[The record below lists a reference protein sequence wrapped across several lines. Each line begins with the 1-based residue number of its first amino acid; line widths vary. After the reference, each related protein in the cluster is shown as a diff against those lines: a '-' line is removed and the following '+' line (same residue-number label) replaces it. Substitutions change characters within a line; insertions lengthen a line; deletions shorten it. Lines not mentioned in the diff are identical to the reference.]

1 MAYLFLVYGAE
12 RCEAAARTSE
22 RGGGDLDGG
31 GSAVLKDTKKSNQ
44 LHHAC
49 DHTIDGA

>member
-31 GSAVLKDTKKSNQ
+31 SAVLKDTKKSNQ